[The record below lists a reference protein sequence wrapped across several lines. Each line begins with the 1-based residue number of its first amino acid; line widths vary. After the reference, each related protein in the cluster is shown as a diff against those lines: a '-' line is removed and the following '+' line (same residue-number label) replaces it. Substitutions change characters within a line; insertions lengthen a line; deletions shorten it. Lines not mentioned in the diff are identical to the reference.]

1 MNRKTNFHR
10 KTNETDI
17 RGQLNLAGKGVSEVQ
32 TGIGFLDHMLDLWAF
47 HSGFD
52 LTLSCQGDLHVCAH
66 HSIEDIAIVLGN
78 SFFEALGDRKGIARY
93 ATVFL
98 PMDET
103 LTRTVIDISGRP
115 CHIFH
120 GDFGTEEIG
129 SFPVEMTQHFFNS
142 FATSAKLTLHQ
153 EIVYGSND
161 HHRVESLFKGFGKAL
176 AQAITV
182 TTDKIPSSKGVL

>member
-1 MNRKTNFHR
+1 MKKKVIFNRKT
-10 KTNETDI
+10 KETDI
-17 RGQLNLAGKGVSEVQ
+17 QGHLKLAGKGISEIQ

-52 LTLSCQGDLHVCAH
+52 LTLSCKGDLHVCAH
-66 HSIEDIAIVLGN
+66 HSVEDIALVLGS
-78 SFFEALGDRKGIARY
+78 SFLEALGDRKGIARY

-115 CHIFH
+115 CHVFH
-120 GDFGTEEIG
+120 GSFGKDDIG
-129 SFPVEMTQHFFNS
+129 SFPVEMTQHFFQS
-142 FATSAKLTLHQ
+142 FATSAKMTLHQ
-153 EIVYGSND
+153 EILYGDND
-161 HHRVESLFKGFGKAL
+161 HHRIESLFKGFGKAL

-182 TTDKIPSSKGVL
+182 TTDRIPSSKGIL